1 MENIPLQETV
11 PATPKKKGSFK
22 RKIYLILFIVLVGAA
37 LYGYYW
43 FRTTQQLRLEAQDA
57 IEKAVKYD
65 TLQTAIQAERNRCE
79 KFISQEEGDFG
90 SFEYCKKFIQ
100 WANNQNLLVE

>member
-1 MENIPLQETV
+1 MENIPLQQTV
-11 PATPKKKGSFK
+11 LVTPKKKGSLK
-22 RKIYLILFIVLVGAA
+22 RKIYLILLIVLIGVA

-43 FRTTQQLRLEAQDA
+43 FRTTQQLRLEARDVV
-57 IEKAVKYD
+57 EKAVKYD
-65 TLQTAIQAERNRCE
+65 TLQTVIQAERDRCE

-100 WANNQNLLVE
+100 WVNNQNPLVE